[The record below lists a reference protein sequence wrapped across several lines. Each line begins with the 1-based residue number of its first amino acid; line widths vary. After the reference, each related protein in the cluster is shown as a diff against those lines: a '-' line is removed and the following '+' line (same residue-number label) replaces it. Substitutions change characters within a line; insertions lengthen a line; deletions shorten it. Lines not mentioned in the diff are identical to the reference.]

1 MKAENLAYSGQWK
14 VLILHH
20 RILRMDHPHT
30 NISAWNGFFSILLAL
45 KEEARSLNRYV
56 LW

>member
-20 RILRMDHPHT
+20 RILRMEHPHT
-30 NISAWNGFFSILLAL
+30 NISAWNGFSILLAL